1 MLANLREVVRGGQSD
16 DILIFEKYHEQ
27 GSVGT
32 LREDSFT
39 PEPWD
44 RRRPSR
50 AGLAFAAL
58 RVTRR
63 YPLRDQSL

>member
-16 DILIFEKYHEQ
+16 DILILEKYHEQ
-27 GSVGT
+27 GSVRT

-44 RRRPSR
+44 RGK
-50 AGLAFAAL
+50 AKLAQAVRIRCCAS
-58 RVTRR
+58 